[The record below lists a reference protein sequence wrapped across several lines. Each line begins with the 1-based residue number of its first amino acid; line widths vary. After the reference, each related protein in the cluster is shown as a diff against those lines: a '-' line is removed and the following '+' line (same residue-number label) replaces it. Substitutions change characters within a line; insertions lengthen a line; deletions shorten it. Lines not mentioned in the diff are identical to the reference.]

1 MKNLKRLFLLGGL
14 FLLTGTVANAEL
26 VNGVRQLQVPEP
38 VTTAWTVGSEDT
50 PYYLYNTSAK
60 MYFTQG
66 NTWGTRACVG
76 PVASALR
83 VFFSE
88 TSEESGMYY
97 LNDYVNI
104 RGRFAWQMACAESG
118 DNSLYTDQGPAWGRP
133 QWTIIPQTGNIFRI
147 QTTTPLDP
155 DDMTPK
161 YMGRDDE
168 ASQDF
173 YNAYAL
179 FTDDN
184 LRYPVSAEITEGEG
198 HHIDWALVTAEDY
211 DAVVEVIVVYNKAQ
225 ELLSYIESARE
236 MGIDMATEQAIY
248 ENEAS
253 TIEEMDAAIDGIQA
267 KIKAAQAG
275 DASLENPADM
285 TASLTN
291 PDFANGKNG
300 WNGTD
305 PAFGAGAAEFYQKNY
320 DIYQTLKDMPN
331 GVYGVS
337 VQAFYRTSWAADS
350 YKAYQANSVIPAKV
364 YAKSGADSL
373 NTAIFNAW
381 AFAQTGDLDE
391 LKTHGGWLNSAGADE
406 ADENGYIPNNM
417 TAASYLFTL
426 DPNNYKQTAYVAVD
440 NGELTFGLKK
450 SDDNPGGNWTM
461 FDNFTLSYFGTAP
474 EAYQMCLTKGMPEK
488 VEYTANEVSMSYIDP
503 YYAAYNMIATDKASL
518 SAAVKAI
525 YDANNAILQNIQLWA
540 DLQAKYDEAYAVAVS
555 NNIFDAAYN
564 LGDYLEYGTDENGEQ
579 ILPMGVKDYLNRN
592 HPKEGDY
599 DLSNEELESIIAT
612 ISTLID
618 AVYTEVQEGLQPGT
632 DMTKSLKNPDFEDGR
647 NGWIVVSVGG
657 GSVMIGGNDDNHC
670 YEAWHS
676 TNFDVYQ
683 EVKNLPVGLYK
694 VEVNGFVRYLDGDD
708 AINHASEAPEDPG
721 IYLYMNDSKAN
732 LVNWMSYPKPQ
743 TFYEEISGAHY
754 LMQDEEN
761 CFPDNM
767 VAASAAFAEGGYL
780 QEAICMVS
788 EPYAITRIGV
798 KGTPEAKFW
807 PIFDNFKLT
816 YLGTGTEI
824 VKPQLVE
831 MIAEAKKYEYE
842 VTIKTAKASLTSEI
856 TAAEALLVGEDG
868 DAMLEAIDKL
878 QKAINDVKEGKIVCQ
893 EFAEFIDDYMQF
905 ANSIDA
911 TEALQLGA
919 TILEN
924 LNACA
929 YDAEDIDAQK
939 LALREMRLK
948 IQLPE
953 NYAQG
958 SAEGVDV
965 TAFIQTPDF
974 SKYQDGVLVNS
985 IDGWQ
990 YTAGYNFGNDDTQR
1004 GALAVEYYQ
1013 KSFNMYQYLTGVGDV
1028 ALPKGNYR
1036 LQVNA
1041 FERVTDDTP
1050 AYLYVETESET
1061 YIVELMKHADGYDE
1075 EAGES
1080 GPNDMISSVEMFE
1093 EGRYL
1098 NTIDFRS
1105 EGDIMRIGILH
1116 ENWGYGD
1123 WIIMDNFKLYYYGEY
1138 PVEQKNNSLYIADGQ
1153 RFSTSKTNMLPIS
1166 LQNDDE
1172 IVGFQF
1178 DVVLPQGMSLATN
1191 EKGKNILTMNADRS
1205 GTHSLTARAVD
1216 DFTIRVV
1223 GASMENEVLS
1233 GVDGVLMEMGINVSD
1248 WVSYGEYPILLKD
1261 VKLTN
1266 ANRQT
1271 VLCSNQVFYVTVGG
1285 KLGDVN
1291 HDDAVD
1297 VTDAVL
1303 IIDDILLKNPANYDP
1318 SLADVNGDGDI
1329 DVTDVVTV
1337 IDAILGKV
1345 TLSRG
1350 AEMIDRSAYTA
1361 FQMDLTIPAGYV
1373 LESVSLTDIAKD
1385 SHSLAY
1391 NMLPDGRCRV
1401 VVCSMNNEA
1410 LPGAWDE
1417 VIRLNLRGNGD
1428 AQVNIDR
1435 AVFVTIDGERHELMM
1450 NPTSIA
1456 ELSTFNSPL
1465 GPTGRFLQKEL
1476 STRYDLQGRK
1486 VEKNAK
1492 GILLENGK
1500 KVVRK

>member
-26 VNGVRQLQVPEP
+26 VNGVRQKPVP
-38 VTTAWTVGSEDT
+38 TATQAWVLSVDT
-50 PYYLYNTSAK
+50 MHNYYLYNPEAK
-60 MYFTQG
+60 AFFTEGNAWGTQVSIG
-66 NTWGTRACVG
+66 NTGLKIAFTTPTVNDVPVG
-76 PVASALR
+76 VAVEDIPEDVYLLNDFSLHKR
-83 VFFSE
+83 SWKLVFFE
-88 TSEESGMYY
+88 
-97 LNDYVNI
+97 NDNQMFVD
-104 RGRFAWQMACAESG
+104 RGNQANFG
-118 DNSLYTDQGPAWGRP
+118 WGITP
-133 QWTIIPQTGNIFRI
+133 IEGTNNFRI
-147 QTTTPLDP
+147 HVSEYSEISPDYNTDNYPEMFVGLDV
-155 DDMTPK
+155 T
-161 YMGRDDE
+161 E
-168 ASQDF
+168 
-173 YNAYAL
+173 NAENTVL
-179 FTDDN
+179 SPF
-184 LRYPVSAEITEGEG
+184 LEEGEG
-198 HHIDWALVTAEDY
+198 HYIDWTIVTPDIYKAYLQAMD
-211 DAVVEVIVVYNKAQ
+211 VYNKAQ
-225 ELLSYIESARE
+225 DLKAVIDEAKARGVNVAAQE
-236 MGIDMATEQAIY
+236 AVY
-248 ENEAS
+248 LNEAA
-253 TIEEMDAAIDGIQA
+253 TIEELEVAISDVKTA
-267 KIKAAQAG
+267 V
-275 DASLENPADM
+275 ASYASVDSPADM
-285 TASLTN
+285 TTSIIN
-291 PDFANGKNG
+291 PGFDNGIDG
-300 WNGTD
+300 WNGTQ
-305 PAFGAGAAEFYQKNY
+305 PTLGAGAAEFFQKNY
-320 DIYQTLKDMPN
+320 DMYQVLTDMPN

-337 VQAFYRTSWAADS
+337 VQGYYRPGWTNV
-350 YKAYQANSVIPAKV
+350 AYDEWLNWSKRSNIAAKV
-364 YAKSGADSL
+364 YAMSGADSL
-373 NTAIFNAW
+373 NTALFNPW
-381 AFAQTGDLDE
+381 AFAQTGDLYE
-391 LKTHGGWLNSAGADE
+391 LWAYGGWLNSAGEDAT
-406 ADENGYIPNNM
+406 DENGYIPNNM
-417 TAASYLFTL
+417 QAASYLFNL
-426 DPNNYKQTAYVAVD
+426 NPENYKKTVYIAVD
-440 NGELTFGLKK
+440 NGELAIGLKK
-450 SDDNPGGNWTM
+450 NDSNPNGNWTM

-474 EAYQMCLTKGMPEK
+474 EAYQMCLTKGMPAK

-503 YYAAYNMIATDKASL
+503 YYAAYNMTATDKASL
-518 SAAVKAI
+518 SAAMKAI
-525 YDANNAILQNIQLWA
+525 YDANDAIILNIQLWT
-540 DLQAKYDEAYAVAVS
+540 DLHAKYNEAYAVAVEYDS
-555 NNIFDAAYN
+555 YDAAYN
-564 LGDYLEYGTDENGEQ
+564 LGDYLEYGTDEYGEQ
-579 ILPMGVKDYLNRN
+579 ILPMGVKDYLGAN

-599 DLSNEELESIIAT
+599 DLSNDELENIIAT
-612 ISTLID
+612 INMMIE
-618 AVYTEVQEGLQPGT
+618 AVYTESKESLMPGT
-632 DMTKSLKNPDFEDGR
+632 DVTKFLTNPDFEEGTT
-647 NGWIVVSVGG
+647 GWTIVSKGG
-657 GSVMIGGNDDNHC
+657 GNVQLGGNDTNHC

-683 EVKNLPVGLYK
+683 EVSNLPVGLYK
-694 VEVNGFVRYLDGDD
+694 LEVNGYVRYMDGQN
-708 AINHASEAPEDPG
+708 AIDYASEAPADVP
-721 IYLYMNDSKAN
+721 IYVYMNDSKTN
-732 LVNWMSYPKPQ
+732 LVSWSSYPKPQ
-743 TFYEEISGAHY
+743 TFYEEISGARY

-761 CFPDNM
+761 CFPDNLN
-767 VAASAAFAEGGYL
+767 AASAAFADGGYSQYTICL
-780 QEAICMVS
+780 VTEANAV
-788 EPYAITRIGV
+788 TRIGV
-798 KGTPEAKFW
+798 MGTPEAKFW
-807 PIFDNFKLT
+807 PVFDNFKLT

-824 VKPQLVE
+824 VKPQLE
-831 MIAEAKKYEYE
+831 DMIAEAKKYEYE
-842 VTIKTAKASLTSEI
+842 VTIKTAKVSLTSEI
-856 TAAEALLVGEDG
+856 TAAEALLVGENG

-878 QKAINDVKEGKIVCQ
+878 QKAINDVTEGRTICQ
-893 EFAEFIDDYMQF
+893 NFYSFIEDYMQF
-905 ANSIDA
+905 AQSIDNQ
-911 TEALQLGA
+911 EALQLGA

-929 YDAEDIDAQK
+929 YDPEDIEAQK

-948 IQLPE
+948 VQLPAD
-953 NYAQG
+953 YAQG

-965 TAFIQTPDF
+965 TAFIQTPEF

-1138 PVEQKNNSLYIADGQ
+1138 PVEQKYNSLYIADGL

-1166 LQNDDE
+1166 LKNEDE

-1233 GVDGVLMEMGINVSD
+1233 GVDGVLMEMGINVAD
-1248 WVSYGEYPILLKD
+1248 WVSFGEYPILLKD

-1318 SLADVNGDGDI
+1318 SLADVNGDGYI

-1350 AEMIDRSAYTA
+1350 AEPIDRSAYTA
-1361 FQMDLTIPAGYV
+1361 FQMDLTIPVGYV

-1417 VIRLNLRGNGD
+1417 VIRLNLRGNVD

-1456 ELSTFNSPL
+1456 QLSTFNSPL

-1500 KVVRK
+1500 KVVKK